1 MRFPINYSLWYDI
14 RLRRFCY
21 LVCSFP
27 IKLSSSYKLIWVYFG
42 QNGLYEVNREQY
54 FAFLINQVYLKKHF
68 QCFFL
73 QKIFHRRTVEANQW
87 KDKHTSEYM
96 VQLSDI
102 GVIKKPFKFSF
113 PKICAISKKLIVQ
126 RRAGYI
132 LAGSEGPLLCNI
144 GHCRQDNASARLLQ
158 QKCLKVSF
166 DWILCSAF
174 LEIRLDEMWLVL
186 VSRKLKKCASYSK
199 GF

>member
-1 MRFPINYSLWYDI
+1 MVYMRLTENNI
-14 RLRRFCY
+14 LRFLLTRFI
-21 LVCSFP
+21 S
-27 IKLSSSYKLIWVYFG
+27 
-42 QNGLYEVNREQY
+42 
-54 FAFLINQVYLKKHF
+54 KKHF

-73 QKIFHRRTVEANQW
+73 QKIFHRRTVEAKQW
-87 KDKHTSEYM
+87 KDKHTSSSDFSLNSQKIDLRIYGAA
-96 VQLSDI
+96 DI

-174 LEIRLDEMWLVL
+174 LEISLGEMGLVL